1 MNPGKLRDRVTL
13 LRLTGG
19 ADLSFTKAAQV
30 WAQVRE
36 TGRKNIFAKVG
47 IGSDGV
53 EIVLREREITLHDAI
68 LWNGRHYFLT
78 NIARE
83 GTAPAYLKIQAARVP
98 CRTAEVY
105 RCRTE
110 RGKTGQPVNFFE
122 RVGSFP
128 ACLTEK
134 YLGSAGEQSHMESE
148 TRLVAVAPKA
158 AACKAGDLFAI
169 DGKRYR
175 VMVVHD
181 LEDWKIE
188 YEIERAEDD

>member
-1 MNPGKLRDRVTL
+1 MNPGKLRERGAL
-13 LRLTGG
+13 LRLTGTN
-19 ADLSFTKAAQV
+19 DLRWEERSKLWMQV
-30 WAQVRE
+30 KE

-47 IGSDGV
+47 VGSDGV

-134 YLGSAGEQSHMESE
+134 YLGSREEASHMESE

-158 AACKAGDLFAI
+158 AACKAGDLFAM
-169 DGKRYR
+169 DGARYR

-188 YEIERAEDD
+188 YEIERVEDD

>member
-1 MNPGKLRDRVTL
+1 MNPGKLRERGAL
-13 LRLTGG
+13 LRLAGTN
-19 ADLSFTKAAQV
+19 DLRWEERSKLWMQV
-30 WAQVRE
+30 KE

-68 LWNGRHYFLT
+68 RWNGRHYFLT

-110 RGKTGQPVNFFE
+110 RGDTGQPVNVFE

-188 YEIERAEDD
+188 YEIERVEDD